1 MSSHWTS
8 DEFTRSQL
16 ACFLNQLTY
25 TANKRHMGLSNGC
38 SSQQTTQVTNILS
51 STPTVP
57 GMVCLSNE
65 FSHPKWWS
73 KRNTRRHLG
82 KWRMWNWW
90 WYRVLYIYIYINITH
105 KMFSYIYIYTYWLL
119 KCMCFYRYLMS
130 VQLIWILSFVQS
142 LVIIFSFNVY
152 MFWGNLL
159 SSYLRV
165 VQDG

>member
-1 MSSHWTS
+1 MNPPANSALRPVTFTKKKAWMAYQSYQTYHTLDHLMSSHWTS

-90 WYRVLYIYIYINITH
+90 WYRVLYIYINITH
-105 KMFSYIYIYTYWLL
+105 KMFSYIYIYIHIDYWSA
-119 KCMCFYRYLMS
+119 CVFTG
-130 VQLIWILSFVQS
+130 I
-142 LVIIFSFNVY
+142 
-152 MFWGNLL
+152 
-159 SSYLRV
+159 
-165 VQDG
+165 